1 MTKKEKIKL
10 LKFRASVAKWSCI
23 ISAVLIGI
31 INSPNVL
38 QMNYTLWPVF
48 FVSIFY
54 SLYDHHLWLNTDAYK
69 EDKEDDDAEEL
80 TESDEKERNTDNK
93 EEEHRI

>member
-1 MTKKEKIKL
+1 MTKKEKIKI

-38 QMNYTLWPVF
+38 QMNYILWPIF

-54 SLYDHHLWLNTDAYK
+54 SLYDYHLWLNTDAYK
-69 EDKEDDDAEEL
+69 EDKEDDTEEL
-80 TESDEKERNTDNK
+80 TESDQKEHNTSNK
-93 EEEHRI
+93 EEEHPE

>member
-10 LKFRASVAKWSCI
+10 LKLRASVAKWSCI

-38 QMNYTLWPVF
+38 QMNYVLWPVF

-54 SLYDHHLWLNTDAYK
+54 SLYDFHLWLNTDAYK
-69 EDKEDDDAEEL
+69 EDKEEDDTEEL
-80 TESDEKERNTDNK
+80 TESDEKEHNTDNK
-93 EEEHRI
+93 EEEHPE

>member
-38 QMNYTLWPVF
+38 QMNYVLWPIF

-54 SLYDHHLWLNTDAYK
+54 SMYDFHLWLNTDAYK
-69 EDKEDDDAEEL
+69 EDEADNTEED
-80 TESDEKERNTDNK
+80 TDEHNDNNK
-93 EEEHRI
+93 EEHPG

>member
-23 ISAVLIGI
+23 ISAILIGI

-38 QMNYTLWPVF
+38 QMNYILWPVF
-48 FVSIFY
+48 FISIFY
-54 SLYDHHLWLNTDAYK
+54 SLYDFHLWLNTDAYK
-69 EDKEDDDAEEL
+69 EDKEDDDTEEF
-80 TESDEKERNTDNK
+80 TESDDTNNK
-93 EEEHRI
+93 TEEHPE